1 MALNYI
7 YQSINHM
14 PLRYATYNKH
24 LSMVAINLYME
35 LEENKV

>member
-1 MALNYI
+1 
-7 YQSINHM
+7 M

-24 LSMVAINLYME
+24 NLSMVAINLYME